1 MAALALQLTTAGLAA
16 VTAPD
21 GTAKTVIAQLGLT
34 ARSFV
39 AAPTLTALPG
49 EFKRLNIASGVAAAP
64 NVAHITAY
72 DTSADVW
79 SANGFGL
86 FLSDGTLFATY
97 SSAQPVLSKAGVAFA
112 LMAFD
117 IAFNADV
124 LAEIDFGNATFV
136 WPPATE
142 ATRGVA
148 RLASQAQVEAGL
160 DDSMIVTPRKL
171 KVVLDALFSS
181 LTTSIAT
188 VMTAVNAL
196 RAITVTGAGL
206 VRGGGNLTADRTL
219 TVSEASA
226 VEIEEGTSADT
237 VVTPR
242 RLHPAIESLRGAVST
257 LGGALDTLRG
267 RTIMG
272 GGLVSGGGD
281 LSQSRTLTVTE
292 ASAADIVAGTAA
304 DKVVTARRLGP
315 ITMVLEENGF
325 LRFFGFQIAWGRFTA
340 SANAITNV
348 SFQSDFPNACF
359 SAVVSGVYNPGTG
372 SQDNT
377 PAVIVST
384 ITKAG
389 FSVFSADDENDPTC
403 YIAVGY

>member
-21 GTAKTVIAQLGLT
+21 GTAKTVISQLGLT

-49 EFKRLNIASGVAAAP
+49 EFKRLDIASGVAAAP

-86 FLSDGTLFATY
+86 FLSDGTLFATF
-97 SSAQPVLSKAGVAFA
+97 SSPQPVLSKAGVAFA

-124 LAEIDFGNATFV
+124 LAEITFSNATFI

-142 ATRGVA
+142 AMRGVA
-148 RLASQAQVEAGL
+148 RLATQAETDTGT
-160 DDSMIVTPRKL
+160 DDQAIVTPRKL
-171 KVVLDALFSS
+171 KAVRDALFTS
-181 LTTSIAT
+181 LTTSIAA
-188 VMTAVNAL
+188 VMAGVTAL
-196 RAITVTGAGL
+196 RGITISGGGL
-206 VRGGGNLTADRTL
+206 VSGGGNLTADRTL

-226 VEIEEGTSADT
+226 AEIDAGTVGDK

-242 RLHPAIESLRGAVST
+242 RLRTVLDNVGSAI
-257 LGGALDTLRG
+257 DTLRG
-267 RTIMG
+267 RTITG

-292 ASAADIVAGTAA
+292 ASAADIVAGTAD
-304 DKVVTARRLGP
+304 DKVVTPRRLGP

-340 SANAITNV
+340 TANATTNV
-348 SFQSDFPNACF
+348 SFRSDFPTACF